1 MVTFVAGSEALAAV
15 DGFVSSWI
23 AKGIRRK
30 ASFLTED
37 FTLWNNRYKVT
48 LSKPVAVKYFD
59 WLKTVMGDNRYYD
72 IRRYLSP
79 TGAVQQHLTSYET
92 AQGKFRDIPMLLIFT
107 TRGSKVA
114 RCEEYVD
121 STGLPSLEWPEGTE
135 FF

>member
-1 MVTFVAGSEALAAV
+1 VTFVAGSEALAAV

-23 AKGIRRK
+23 AKDIRRK

-37 FTLWNNRYKVT
+37 FTLWNNCYKVT

-59 WLKTVMGDNRYYD
+59 WLKTVMWDNLYYD

-79 TGAVQQHLTSYET
+79 TGVVQQHLTSYET